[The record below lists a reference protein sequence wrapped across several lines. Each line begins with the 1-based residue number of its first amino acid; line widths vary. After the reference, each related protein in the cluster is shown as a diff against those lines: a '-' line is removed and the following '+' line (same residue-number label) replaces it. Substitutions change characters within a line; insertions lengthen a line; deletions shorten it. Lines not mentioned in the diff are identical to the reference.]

1 MHINFI
7 NDNVCMKNLIIYNIN
22 TEYRKRKGMAA
33 VNKFAEH
40 TRWT

>member
-22 TEYRKRKGMAA
+22 TEYRKGMAA

-40 TRWT
+40 TR